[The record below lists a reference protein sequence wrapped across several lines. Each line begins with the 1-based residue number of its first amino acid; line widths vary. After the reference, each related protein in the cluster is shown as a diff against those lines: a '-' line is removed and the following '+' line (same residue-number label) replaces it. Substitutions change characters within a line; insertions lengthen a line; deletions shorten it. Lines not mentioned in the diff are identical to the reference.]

1 VASGATESRTLSYE
15 AIARELKRGNVSVP
29 TGFAAHLRAE
39 SRGAAVFS
47 GVEEAKEAGMRAR
60 RLALTLLLTTS
71 DGFKVNGVSFTA
83 LNPDVSI
90 YFT

>member
-1 VASGATESRTLSYE
+1 
-15 AIARELKRGNVSVP
+15 
-29 TGFAAHLRAE
+29 
-39 SRGAAVFS
+39 
-47 GVEEAKEAGMRAR
+47 MRAR